1 MSVNRPSQIVSSF
14 EINSKH
20 TSNKLCRYSR
30 LKRLV
35 NEDGIAYIETP
46 NKFVIQETKDDRYF
60 MVDKGLEN
68 RLDLISHEVYGTS
81 MLWWAIASMNH
92 LDNPLDVRAGLV
104 LRIPTIRSIND
115 AGVLMTNGY

>member
-1 MSVNRPSQIVSSF
+1 MSVNRPSQIISSF
-14 EINSKH
+14 EVDPKH

-30 LKRLV
+30 LKRIV

-46 NKFVIQETKDDRYF
+46 TKFIIQETKDDKFF
-60 MVDKGLEN
+60 MVDKGYEN

-81 MLWWAIASMNH
+81 MLWWAIANMNH

-115 AGVLMTNGY
+115 TGVLITNGY